1 MLTSRKS
8 TLALTTSLVMIAS
21 LAACGGAGSSAP
33 SGGGGSSSSS
43 SSSSSTS
50 SPSAAACVKGTWSVV
65 LADAATQQPVQYET
79 EHFAFRWKTGDVDK
93 ADAVSAGKE
102 LELIWST
109 YMGRIGFAEPFCDTA
124 DKHKANVNLDPTFG
138 LTGGPTGDRDMGMWI
153 GPAALKDHWGL
164 AHEFDHAL
172 QGSTRGQRDSIYS
185 GWMWESHA
193 NWMAH
198 QTDEYHK
205 TEVHCS
211 EMLVNYPHLYYGST
225 RDRYCNWQFF
235 EFLKDSF
242 GYAAVNDIWTKS
254 LKPDQ
259 PGYQDE
265 DPFTVLARNQGWS
278 IDELNDVFGD
288 WALSNVNWDYTDPDG
303 HDEGALYRD
312 KYGSMDSRD
321 GDRALRVTALDPIDL
336 ANRRFAVPAD
346 WAPQRWGYNIVQ
358 LIPDAGATKID
369 VKFEGVVQTA
379 SAVASLPGLQNEPA
393 SIGAP
398 NSGWRWGVVAID
410 ASGQSRLSPTVAG
423 ADGEMVF
430 PLKAGD
436 KAVYMVVVGAP
447 TAMQK
452 IQWDQAYY
460 SIYRY
465 PWMVQVDGA
474 MPQGFEAG
482 APDPTSSGH
491 RQVNG
496 GGWAAAAAHV
506 DASVYVGPYARVLG
520 GTVTGHARI
529 EDHAIVT
536 GGTVEDDAVVGG
548 LSVIS
553 DGVTVK
559 DKAVVRTIF
568 KGIGAFEPGTVIA
581 GTAQVL
587 GDTEMRGGPTL
598 TKGVYYGF
606 VDQSS
611 MTDASKGGDLTAPV
625 PEVTAIPVY
634 SWR

>member
-1 MLTSRKS
+1 MRHCLLRSCAL
-8 TLALTTSLVMIAS
+8 LALLPVVMG
-21 LAACGGAGSSAP
+21 LTGCG
-33 SGGGGSSSSS
+33 GGGGSASAG
-43 SSSSSTS
+43 T
-50 SPSAAACVKGTWSVV
+50 PPVTPPVTPPAAACVAGTWSVV
-65 LADAATQQPVQYET
+65 SADPATEQPVQYET
-79 EHFAFRWKTGDVDK
+79 AHFAFRWKAGDVAM
-93 ADAVSAGKE
+93 ADAVDGGKA
-102 LELIWST
+102 LEVIWAT
-109 YMGRIGFAEPFCDTA
+109 YMGRIGFTEPFCDTA
-124 DKHKANVNLDPTFG
+124 AKHKANVNLDPTFG
-138 LTGGPTGDRDMGMWI
+138 LTGGPTGERDMGMWI
-153 GPAALKDHWGL
+153 GPLALKDHWGL

-172 QGSTRGQRDSIYS
+172 QGSTRGLRDSIYS

-242 GYAAVNDIWTKS
+242 GYKAVNDIWTKS

-259 PGYQDE
+259 AGYTDE
-265 DPFTVLARNQGWS
+265 DPFTVLARNQGWN
-278 IDELNDVFGD
+278 IDQLNDVFGD
-288 WALSNVNWDYTDPDG
+288 WALSNVNWDYIDPDG
-303 HDEGALYRD
+303 NDEGALYRD

-321 GDRALRVTALDPIDL
+321 GDRALRVTALDPVDL
-336 ANRRFAVPAD
+336 AKHRFAVPEA

-358 LIPDAGATKID
+358 LVPDAGATKID
-369 VKFEGVVQTA
+369 VKFRGIVQTA
-379 SAVASLPGLQNEPA
+379 SAVAALPGLQNEPA
-393 SIGAP
+393 TIGAP
-398 NSGWRWGVVAID
+398 HSGWRWGVVAIGAD
-410 ASGQSRLSPTVAG
+410 GQSRMSPIVRG

-447 TAMQK
+447 SAMQK

-465 PWMVQVDGA
+465 PWMVELDGA

-482 APDPTSSGH
+482 ATDPAGGH
-491 RQVNG
+491 RHSNG
-496 GGWAAAAAHV
+496 GGWVSNSAHV
-506 DASVYVGPYARVLG
+506 DASAYVGPYARVLG

-536 GGTVEDDAVVGG
+536 GGTVQDDAIVGG

-559 DKAVVRTIF
+559 DHGVVKTIF
-568 KGIGAFEPGTVIA
+568 KGIGAFEPGTVIG

-587 GDTEMRGGPTL
+587 GDVEMRGGPTL
-598 TKGVYYGF
+598 TKGVFYGF

-611 MTDASKGGDLTAPV
+611 MTDPAKGGDLTAPV
-625 PEVTAIPVY
+625 PEVTAKPDY
-634 SWR
+634 SWN